1 MAPVWLLLAAPGY
14 SWLALSCSFLSAPAS
29 FGSWPVLAA
38 VPLVS
43 TPGFLLRITLSII
56 FVCFVVVVVV
66 VAAAVGSVVVI
77 IAIVVIAVSLT
88 LLALVALVGLVTL
101 IALTLVALIIL
112 LILIPVLVSIRYPSC
127 FFLT

>member
-1 MAPVWLLLAAPGY
+1 MWLLLAAPGY

-38 VPLVS
+38 ALLVS
-43 TPGFLLRITLSII
+43 TPGFLLRIPLSII
-56 FVCFVVVVVV
+56 FVCFVVV
-66 VAAAVGSVVVI
+66 
-77 IAIVVIAVSLT
+77 IVVGLFA